1 MKFYLITDDVD
12 TSVGLRL
19 AGVEGKVLSDLS
31 QGQSAFDD
39 ALRDDDVGIL
49 MVSRR
54 VADAYRDRIEEI
66 RRSRSLPL
74 IVTLPDRAESDGKE

>member
-31 QGQSAFDD
+31 QGQSA
-39 ALRDDDVGIL
+39 
-49 MVSRR
+49 
-54 VADAYRDRIEEI
+54 
-66 RRSRSLPL
+66 LPS
-74 IVTLPDRAESDGKE
+74 VRTTAKSDSPA